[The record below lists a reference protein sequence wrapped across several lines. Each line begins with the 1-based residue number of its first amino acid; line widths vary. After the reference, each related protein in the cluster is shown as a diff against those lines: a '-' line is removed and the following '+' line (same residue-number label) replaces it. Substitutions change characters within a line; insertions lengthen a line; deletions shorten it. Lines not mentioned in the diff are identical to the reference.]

1 LPEEKGKKREA
12 KISSSGKKV
21 KNSIIAGGTKVK
33 DIFGDLPTF
42 TFKESL
48 FVARGF
54 GAMSASSIGREEASH
69 IGSSRAS
76 AE

>member
-1 LPEEKGKKREA
+1 VEEEEKSVHPKKHQQKYSKEMARCCQ
-12 KISSSGKKV
+12 SSSK
-21 KNSIIAGGTKVK
+21 
-33 DIFGDLPTF
+33 LTF

-48 FVARGF
+48 FVVRGF
-54 GAMSASSIGREEASH
+54 GAMSAGSIGREEASR